1 MLMFQLMYENI
12 LLPTDGSEAM
22 ETVIEHA
29 RELANVHDATL
40 HALYVANTASLS
52 DLPMES
58 SWEGVNSALHKQGE
72 RAVESVE
79 EAVGD
84 QPVQTGIVDGS
95 PSKEIVSYAEEKN
108 CDVIVMGTHGRS
120 GVDRLLLGSV
130 AERVV
135 RSAPVPVL
143 TMSVDRRE

>member
-1 MLMFQLMYENI
+1 MYDNI
-12 LLPTDGSEAM
+12 LVPTDGSEGM
-22 ETVIEHA
+22 EAVIEHA
-29 RELANVHDATL
+29 RNLAEIHDATL

-58 SWEGVNSALHKQGE
+58 SWEGVNSALRQQGE
-72 RAVESVE
+72 RAVELVE
-79 EAVGD
+79 QTVGEL
-84 QPVQTGIVDGS
+84 PVETGIVEGS
-95 PSKEIVSYAEEKN
+95 PSKEIVSYADEED

-143 TMSVDRRE
+143 TVSVDEAE